1 MKIVTGVMLLSAF
14 VLVGCSSTKKA
25 SMSEEDVAKG
35 EKVIKVEKPDYVILQ
50 ASQPTEPA
58 WILDPI
64 LGDDVK
70 ERKKSRYFVSE
81 SQNVNQRLC
90 VRSAE
95 ARATSKI
102 AREIAQFMKNSY
114 SEATQGEED
123 EVTEYMEERLAQE
136 SQSFIVGA
144 RVHKTF
150 WEKRRY
156 KEELG
161 AEEDK
166 TEFYCYALVKMT
178 KKDVESAVKNAKKKL
193 LTSIKDSEV
202 KQKAAKNL
210 ATAEQA
216 FADLEKPVKIEEGE
230 E

>member
-1 MKIVTGVMLLSAF
+1 MKIVTGILMLSAF
-14 VLVGCSSTKKA
+14 TLVGCSSTKKA
-25 SMSEEDVAKG
+25 NMSEDDVAKS
-35 EKVIKVEKPDYVILQ
+35 EKEIKTEKPDYVILQ
-50 ASQPTEPA
+50 ASQPTHPA
-58 WILDPI
+58 WILEPV

-70 ERKKSRYFVSE
+70 ERKKSRYFTSE
-81 SQNVNQRLC
+81 SSNVNQRLC

-95 ARATSKI
+95 ARATSTI

-114 SEATQGEED
+114 SEATQGEDD
-123 EVTEYMEERLAQE
+123 EATEFMEERLAQE

-144 RVHKTF
+144 RTHKTF

-161 AEEDK
+161 ADEDK
-166 TEFYCYALVKMT
+166 TEFNCYALIKMT
-178 KKDVESAVKNAKKKL
+178 KKDIEAAVKNAKKKL

-202 KQKAAKNL
+202 KQKATKNL
-210 ATAEQA
+210 ATAEKA
-216 FADLEKPVKIEEGE
+216 FSDLEKPVQLEGE